1 MSIERREETLEKKPI
16 QEPFLV
22 ELQTGKK
29 GSDKE
34 QEETSENKEEIEE
47 KRVGREEDN
56 SESVVES

>member
-1 MSIERREETLEKKPI
+1 MEKKPI

-47 KRVGREEDN
+47 KREGRAEDKR
-56 SESVVES
+56 ESVVES

>member
-29 GSDKE
+29 ASDKE

>member
-47 KRVGREEDN
+47 EGRVEDN